1 MKTLISISRY
11 YALENTVELLPYVV
25 TVLENMMGDATVQAF
40 VRGDTLKLLKNI
52 QSFDFVATLTI
63 CHLIMSCTH
72 DLCSNLQGE
81 RLTAMRH
88 L

>member
-1 MKTLISISRY
+1 
-11 YALENTVELLPYVV
+11 
-25 TVLENMMGDATVQAF
+25 MGDTTVKAS

-63 CHLIMSCTH
+63 CHLNMSCPH
-72 DLCSNLQGE
+72 DLSSNLQGE